1 MHIQI
6 PDSVR
11 SYIFRVFSDV
21 NEKISRKISTVPN
34 IPEESLDITFI
45 DTLSDYSAPK
55 IVDGDWAV
63 RMAAHFIGNIRH
75 RRRFEIAD
83 LGIIVV
89 FKKGPRILTRKLV
102 LLQSKRLYPN
112 NSEVIEFDDYD
123 YDLGLALLTE
133 REQLETPVFSRVK
146 FEFDL
151 TSSYGALKTNARQ
164 CTVIQEHL
172 EDTKI
177 PVHYSMYNPLVL
189 PWTISYPVSTGNAE
203 LPKRVLGT
211 RIVSAERVLGISAQR
226 TGGVPL
232 TVGDFLENNG
242 DGYTFGVSLE
252 NFFDDVIRCEKGYT
266 FDGSRDVGLHRLF
279 SRKSGPIFCIVEIVI
294 EENAQ

>member
-1 MHIQI
+1 MHIQV
-6 PDSVR
+6 PDAVR
-11 SYIFRVFSDV
+11 NYIFRVFSDV

-55 IVDGDWAV
+55 IVAGDWAV
-63 RMAAHFIGNIRH
+63 RIAAHFIGNIRH

-83 LGIIVV
+83 LGIIFV
-89 FKKGPRILTRKLV
+89 FKKGSRILTRKLV

-112 NSEVIEFDDYD
+112 NSEVVEFDDYD

-151 TSSYGALKTNARQ
+151 ASPYGALKTNSPQ

-172 EDTKI
+172 DDTQI
-177 PVHYSMYNPLVL
+177 PVYYSMYNPLVL
-189 PWTISYPVSTGNAE
+189 PWTISYPISMGNRE
-203 LPKRVLGT
+203 LPKRMLGT

-226 TGGVPL
+226 TSGVPL
-232 TVGDFLENNG
+232 TVGDFVENNG
-242 DGYTFGVSLE
+242 EEYAFGVSLE
-252 NFFDDVIRCEKGYT
+252 HFFDDVVRCQKGYT
-266 FDGSRDVGLHRLF
+266 FDSSRDVGLHRLF
-279 SRKSGPIFCIVEIVI
+279 SRKSGPIFCIVEVVI
-294 EENAQ
+294 EQNA